1 MSFKPLVI
9 FEMANNHMGD
19 LNHAKKII
27 NVFFKI
33 SQPFRKKINFSFK
46 FQFRNL
52 DSYIHPSSKEA
63 KNLQVERFL
72 NTRLTEAEWK
82 NLIQFTKKKFKIICT
97 AFDEDSVERIIH
109 NKFDY
114 LKIASCSMDEWPL
127 LEYIAKKIKKR
138 KIICS
143 LGGATLSSIRN
154 NISFF
159 SSKKIDVKYL
169 YCVAKYPTKTN
180 NLNLEYFKYLKNL
193 YGEKILGYSTHEEPN
208 ENLSA
213 ALIYAM
219 GGRIFEKH
227 VGIKSKIY
235 DLNKY
240 SCDNTNIISWL
251 ENLSRAIDMCGNIE
265 NREKFLNEEQKNLSI
280 FKRGVYLKDST
291 SKKNKDHYLKIQ
303 DVVFAFPSLPG
314 QLNSNDFSKFKEF
327 KLKKSISPSQPIFK
341 KDLIITDNRKFIE
354 IIRDKI
360 SNLILRSGVIVNKN
374 CKLEISHHYGL
385 DKFYKFG
392 LTMIT
397 IFNSGYC
404 KKLLFLFY
412 NQKHPFQ
419 YHKEKQETFFILSGK
434 VRLQIIKKNITKN
447 TILKIGDIVT
457 IYPGELHSFQSIS
470 REGSIIEE
478 LSTTSNKDDSFYS
491 DNLINNNK
499 NRKSFISL
507 N

>member
-1 MSFKPLVI
+1 MNFKPLVI

-19 LNHAKKII
+19 LDYAKRIINTFFKTSKPFAKKID
-27 NVFFKI
+27 FA
-33 SQPFRKKINFSFK
+33 FK

-52 DSYIHPSSKEA
+52 DTYVHSNFKNSKDS
-63 KNLQVERFL
+63 QVKRFL
-72 NTRLTEAEWK
+72 DTRLADTEWK
-82 NLIQFTKKKFKIICT
+82 NLIKFTKKKFKIICT
-97 AFDEDSVERIIH
+97 AFDEDSVDKVIH
-109 NKFDY
+109 YKFDY

-127 LEYIAKKIKKR
+127 LEHIAKKAKKK

-143 LGGATLSSIRN
+143 LGGASLSSIRN

-159 SSKKIDVKYL
+159 SSKNLDVKYL
-169 YCVAKYPTKTN
+169 YCVAKYPTRTN

-193 YGEKILGYSTHEEPN
+193 YGDKILGYSTHEEPN
-208 ENLSA
+208 ENLTA

-227 VGIKSKIY
+227 VGINSKIY
-235 DLNKY
+235 HLNKY
-240 SCDNTNIISWL
+240 SSDNIKIISWL
-251 ENLSRAIDMCGNIE
+251 ENLSKAIDRCGNIE
-265 NREKFLNEEQKNLSI
+265 NREKFLSEEQKNLSV
-280 FKRGVYLKDST
+280 FKRGVYLKDYL
-291 SKKNKDHYLKIQ
+291 SKKKDQHLKIQ
-303 DVVFAFPSLPG
+303 DIDFAFPSLSG

-327 KLKKSISPSQPIFK
+327 KLKKNINASQPVFK
-341 KDLIITDNRKFIE
+341 KDLIITDSREFIE

-412 NQKHPFQ
+412 NQKHPPQ

-434 VRLQIIKKNITKN
+434 VRVLIVKKNRTKN
-447 TILKIGDIVT
+447 IILKTGDIMT
-457 IYPGELHSFQSIS
+457 IYPNELHSFQSIS

-478 LSTTSNKDDSFYS
+478 LSTTSKKDDSFYS
-491 DNLINNNK
+491 DNLINRNK